1 MNFKF
6 YNVLECLSILFMIRD
21 NFFLVVIDI
30 FFIFISLLIIML
42 FNIMEIDIKI
52 GGKDVRNLI

>member
-1 MNFKF
+1 MF
-6 YNVLECLSILFMIRD
+6 SILFIIRD
-21 NFFLVVIDI
+21 NFLLVVIDI

>member
-1 MNFKF
+1 MFSN
-6 YNVLECLSILFMIRD
+6 LFMIRD

>member
-1 MNFKF
+1 MF
-6 YNVLECLSILFMIRD
+6 SILFMIRD

-42 FNIMEIDIKI
+42 FNIMKIDIKI

>member
-1 MNFKF
+1 MF
-6 YNVLECLSILFMIRD
+6 SILFMMRD

-42 FNIMEIDIKI
+42 FNIMEIDIMI

>member
-1 MNFKF
+1 
-6 YNVLECLSILFMIRD
+6 MIRD

-42 FNIMEIDIKI
+42 FKIMEIDIMI